1 MQRAGRRFLGMRQRH
16 LFVFIAI
23 AFVHSVWGI
32 EYTVDPS
39 GNDGHPGTREKPFQ
53 TIGKA
58 IRVLQPGDVCRIQPG
73 VYRESVALKRSGTKA
88 NPIRIEGAVDAKG
101 NPLVVIDGTEP
112 LTGSWDKVTVNG
124 TDAWATS
131 LNHQIVQLFHKGRM
145 MTEARWPDQPF
156 ERIWDRT
163 TWAKGD
169 PGGYKGKMISSD
181 ITATG
186 IDWTG
191 ALAVLNVGHQFKTWV
206 RRIDQHSA
214 GSNEFSYTL
223 TERMGNGKEDGP
235 TWGDD
240 RFYLIGK
247 LETLTSPG
255 EWFYDDQRK
264 RLLFIPPDGRKPAA
278 RDVTVKARDYGIRGS
293 GLDHVVISGIK
304 FFGCTFNFQDSND
317 LTIENCHV
325 LYPNF
330 SRLLNATLEPGD
342 RGVDVL
348 TEISGQRN
356 LVDKLW
362 IAYGNTSGIRMSGRS
377 NILQNSIIHDICW
390 NGNINYPGVHISG
403 KTGEPC
409 ESRVSNCTIYNSGNV
424 GILYRNRNNVIEYNH
439 VYNTGLACKD
449 IAAIHTGSPEA
460 AGSVTHHNWVHDSM
474 GKGIR
479 GDDQTRSLTFHHNV
493 IWNCDEGMI
502 LKGDFN
508 HCYNN
513 TVLGED
519 GHGCLIIPTR
529 AEPQKWWAKHA
540 FLDVQNAN
548 STFRDNLVETIAYRH
563 DPLPQNTNIANNKEL
578 ADQLVL
584 KKLIE
589 QAQKRNFL
597 PFGKVGA
604 YVQGEPIWTAGA
616 DWQPPET
623 GIELKINAEVA
634 RSWQLASSANK
645 KQSIPLPRKL
655 RESSLSAVSKKKLQ
669 ALFDT
674 CWSEKAVS
682 ARREAIQ
689 IRNKSEEDSTVYNVQ
704 DQIVRKLHQQANAR
718 LEERAGEAL
727 AGSELALFYEIVN

>member
-1 MQRAGRRFLGMRQRH
+1 MCQRLALLILTLSIFQ
-16 LFVFIAI
+16 IAV
-23 AFVHSVWGI
+23 AI

-39 GNDGHPGTREKPFQ
+39 GNDRHPGTSEKPFRTLGQ
-53 TIGKA
+53 AAQIMK
-58 IRVLQPGDVCRIQPG
+58 PGDVCRIQPG
-73 VYRESVALKRSGTKA
+73 VYREQVKWKQSGTEAK
-88 NPIRIEGAVDAKG
+88 PIRIEGAVDADG

-112 LTGSWDKVTVNG
+112 LSGAWKKVHVNG
-124 TDAWATS
+124 LQAWAIDLSKPT
-131 LNHQIVQLFHKGRM
+131 VQLFYKGRM
-145 MTEARWPDQPF
+145 MTEARWPDQSF
-156 ERIWDRT
+156 EQIWDRS
-163 TWAKGD
+163 TWAKGE

-181 ITATG
+181 IAATG

-214 GSNEFSYTL
+214 GSKEFTYTL

-255 EWFYDDQRK
+255 EWFYDDQHK
-264 RLLFIPPDGRKPAA
+264 RLLFISPDGKQPGE
-278 RDVTVKARDYGIRGS
+278 RDVSVKVREYGMSGS
-293 GLDHVVISGIK
+293 GLEHLVISGIR
-304 FFGCTFNFQDSND
+304 FFGCTFNFQDSDD
-317 LTIENCHV
+317 LTIQKCHV

-348 TEISGQRN
+348 TEISGNRN

-362 IAYGNTSGIRMSGRS
+362 IAYGNTSGIRLSGHG
-377 NILQNSIIHDICW
+377 NVLKNSVIHDICW
-390 NGNINYPGVHISG
+390 NGNINYPGVHTSG
-403 KTGEPC
+403 ETGEPC
-409 ESRVSNCTIYNSGNV
+409 NSLVSHCTIYNSGNV
-424 GILYRNRNNVIEYNH
+424 GILYRNRENTIAYNH

-508 HCYNN
+508 QCYNN
-513 TVLGED
+513 TILGED

-529 AEPQKWWAKHA
+529 PEPQKWWAKHE
-540 FLDVQNAN
+540 FLEVQNSN
-548 STFRDNLVETIAYRH
+548 SAFRDNLVEVIAYRH
-563 DPLPQNTNIANNKEL
+563 DPLPDNQDIANNREL
-578 ADQLVL
+578 AGDKVL
-584 KKLIE
+584 KKLI
-589 QAQKRNFL
+589 QLAQDKRFV
-597 PFGKVGA
+597 PSGKVGA
-604 YVQGEPIWTAGA
+604 YVEGEPVWTAGA
-616 DWQPPET
+616 DWAPPSL

-634 RSWQLASSANK
+634 RSWQLASAAGQ
-645 KQSIPLPRKL
+645 KQSIPLPRTI
-655 RESSLSAVSKKKLQ
+655 RESSLSSVSKSKLQ
-669 ALFDT
+669 NLFDA
-674 CWSEKAVS
+674 CWSREEIS
-682 ARREAIQ
+682 IRRAAIQ
-689 IRNKSEEDSTVYNVQ
+689 SRTSQPKGSATYNEQ
-704 DQIVRKLHQQANAR
+704 DQVVRQLHRQANER
-718 LEERAGEAL
+718 LKARAGEVL
-727 AGSELALFYEIVN
+727 SGSELTLFHEIVK